1 MNYVDFFAK
10 ELREKREARKTTQI
24 ELAEKLNMCSRT
36 IIEIENRKSNPRF
49 ETVALIAKE
58 MNISLDGIVFYDE
71 LPREI
76 PKCVIDFFAGK
87 SEAEAQKYIDLAAVC
102 TACAAFGA
110 PVLRGGVVCPTA
122 VAERMRAVVCRAI

>member
-58 MNISLDGIVFYDE
+58 MNISLRRTSEGN
-71 LPREI
+71 
-76 PKCVIDFFAGK
+76 PK
-87 SEAEAQKYIDLAAVC
+87 VC
-102 TACAAFGA
+102 NRLFCRKERGRGA
-110 PVLRGGVVCPTA
+110 K
-122 VAERMRAVVCRAI
+122 IY

>member
-76 PKCVIDFFAGK
+76 PKCVIDFLPERARQRRK
-87 SEAEAQKYIDLAAVC
+87 NILTYAYAQ
-102 TACAAFGA
+102 TN
-110 PVLRGGVVCPTA
+110 
-122 VAERMRAVVCRAI
+122 